1 MAPSQKSS
9 IIVVSAPSGTG
20 KTTLI
25 HKLLEKHK
33 EIDFSVSH
41 TTRGIR
47 QGETNGVDY
56 HFISKDQFQKKIDSD
71 EMLEWANVFGNL
83 YGTSK
88 KEIERISANG
98 HRVVLDIDVQG
109 WEQAKEKIPEAMSV
123 FILPPSLK
131 CLWDRLEG
139 RGTDSFEVRWRRLLT
154 AKKEIEKGYLYH
166 HYIINDDLSGAYQ
179 ELESI
184 AINGQA
190 GKIKPEEGIKICKA
204 LINEFDTA
212 SWLYELKKKATSK

>member
-1 MAPSQKSS
+1 MVVSQKSS

-25 HKLLEKHK
+25 HKLLERHK
-33 EIDFSVSH
+33 NIDFSVSH
-41 TTRGIR
+41 TTRPMR
-47 QGETNGVDY
+47 QGEKDGVDY
-56 HFISKDQFQKKIDSD
+56 HFVSKEDFKKKIDLG

-88 KEIERISANG
+88 NEIVRITEKG

-109 WEQAKEKIPEAMSV
+109 WEQARKKIPEAMSV

-154 AKKEIEKGYLYH
+154 AKKEIESGHLYH
-166 HYIINDDLSGAYQ
+166 NFVINDDLERAYI
-179 ELESI
+179 ELEHI
-184 AINGQA
+184 VIHGTE
-190 GKIKPEEGIKICKA
+190 GHIKTSEGINLCRA
-204 LINEFDTA
+204 LMSEFDSA
-212 SWLYELKKKATSK
+212 DWLKDLRKKAPK